1 MSVRACEPPLH
12 EELPPLFRET
22 ELMGHPQLR
31 PGGSGEQAHSVLVWA
46 DPAHGPAVWAI
57 FSFAVCIILAQ
68 WLFIRH
74 LTKAASI

>member
-1 MSVRACEPPLH
+1 
-12 EELPPLFRET
+12 
-22 ELMGHPQLR
+22 MGHPQLR